1 MLGPQDLRRQLFSLS
16 YAIFSFKNCV
26 KQGSRV
32 TVGTLQKHL
41 GRNQQLRFKSSHVLK
56 IGENRQIAYRQMPG
70 QSQPTIVMVPGFHSY
85 AHMNGMT
92 AKSILR

>member
-1 MLGPQDLRRQLFSLS
+1 MKIFGSQTGFRQCLYLSSLCRYTNGVIYGYS
-16 YAIFSFKNCV
+16 TPVEQVQS
-26 KQGSRV
+26 
-32 TVGTLQKHL
+32 
-41 GRNQQLRFKSSHVLK
+41 QLSHQFRHKSTHTLK

>member
-1 MLGPQDLRRQLFSLS
+1 MLGPQDLRRQFFSLS

-32 TVGTLQKHL
+32 TVGKHL

-56 IGENRQIAYRQMPG
+56 IGENRQLAYRQMPG

>member
-16 YAIFSFKNCV
+16 YALFSFKKCV
-26 KQGSRV
+26 NQGATV

-41 GRNQQLRFKSSHVLK
+41 CRNQQLRFKSSHVLK
-56 IGENRQIAYRQMPG
+56 ISENRQLAYRQMPG